1 MERRVRPDPR
11 RTLAAAMAMAALVL
25 AVPTSPISAQAPMAG
40 HAMEMA
46 DEIPPEQ
53 LPPPQKLTGIGTL
66 HMPITATPEAQ
77 AWFDQGLNLIH
88 DYWDYESARAFEQSV
103 RVDAQCAMC
112 YWGLYKAESFFHGT
126 SRDYAGQAL
135 AKAISLQDRVS
146 ERERLY
152 IQATTANSRDA
163 AVGIWR
169 KLVAEYP
176 DDSQAKIFLALAV
189 EDGFDERGE
198 PRAGQQEALT
208 IFQDVM
214 RDDPRNSAAN
224 HYYIHAL
231 EAGAHPEQALH
242 SAEILGSLVPAS
254 GHMVHMPGHIFFRMG
269 DYARA
274 ERAFAASLEVDER
287 YMREQ
292 HVAPDLDWNYVH
304 NLMYAIANSMEEG
317 KLRQATTLSM
327 KLGDARGV
335 LESTLYTYSVRDSIS
350 RIDPRLPVALRTAQ
364 WSEVHD
370 LLARSH
376 APANRPNLQFLA
388 EQLATFASG
397 MTALDGG
404 DLAGA
409 SAASDRLEAALS
421 RMSRESKRS
430 MPMTPMA
437 APANPRPPRQPVLAD
452 ALLPPILSNL
462 SIMSLELKGALLT
475 SQGRTS
481 EAKSVFEQ
489 AARAEQELGYR
500 EPPAY
505 IRPVHETE
513 ATALLAAAAWPD
525 AKAAYQQALAQRP
538 RSGFALYGRALSSEK
553 AGDVRAA
560 VAEYGEFL
568 DAWKNADAALPQ
580 LAHARAYLKAHRTS
594 RP

>member
-1 MERRVRPDPR
+1 MERQGRPRDAPR
-11 RTLAAAMAMAALVL
+11 RTLAASVVVASLL
-25 AVPTSPISAQAPMAG
+25 FAVPAPPISAQAPAAG
-40 HAMEMA
+40 HTLEMA
-46 DEIPPEQ
+46 DEIPPDT

-77 AWFDQGLNLIH
+77 AWFEQGLNLIH

-103 RVDAQCAMC
+103 RVDPQCAMC
-112 YWGLYKAESFFHGT
+112 SWGLYKAEAFFHGT

-135 AKAISLQDRVS
+135 AKAVSLQDRVS

-152 IQATTANSRDA
+152 IQATA
-163 AVGIWR
+163 ASFREAAGIWR

-176 DDSQAKIFLALAV
+176 DDSQAKIFLALAI

-198 PRAGQQEALT
+198 PRAGQQEALA
-208 IFQDVM
+208 ILQDVM
-214 RDDPRNSAAN
+214 HDDPKNSAAN

-231 EAGAHPEQALH
+231 EAGAHPERALH
-242 SAEILGSLVPAS
+242 SAEVLASLAPAS

-370 LLARSH
+370 LLARSQ

-404 DLAGA
+404 DLASA
-409 SAASDRLEAALS
+409 SAASERLDASLS
-421 RMSRESKRS
+421 RMSQVAKRS
-430 MPMTPMA
+430 MPMA
-437 APANPRPPRQPVLAD
+437 APASPRPPRQPVLAD

-462 SIMSLELKGALLT
+462 SIMSLELKGTLLT

-489 AARAEQELGYR
+489 AARAEKELGYR

-513 ATALLAAAAWPD
+513 ATALLAGGAWTD
-525 AKAAYQQALAQRP
+525 AKAAYEQALAQRP
-538 RSGFALYGRALSSEK
+538 RSGFALYGRALSNEK
-553 AGDVRAA
+553 AGEVRAA
-560 VAEYGEFL
+560 VTGYGEFL
-568 DAWKNADAALPQ
+568 DAWKDADAALPQ
-580 LAHARAYLKAHRTS
+580 LAHARAYLKAHRAS